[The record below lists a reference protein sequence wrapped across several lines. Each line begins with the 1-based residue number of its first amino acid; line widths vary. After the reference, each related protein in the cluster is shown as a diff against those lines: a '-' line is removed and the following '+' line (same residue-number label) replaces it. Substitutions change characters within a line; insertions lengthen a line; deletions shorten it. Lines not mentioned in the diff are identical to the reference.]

1 VADRGDA
8 KPNQVLGREVEQDL
22 GIDVVRAERFFVV
35 RGETTTGDKLFGPEV
50 RWVESYLNRPGGTAQ
65 TLQMCS

>member
-22 GIDVVRAERFFVV
+22 GIDVVRAERFFVLPQPQI
-35 RGETTTGDKLFGPEV
+35 T
-50 RWVESYLNRPGGTAQ
+50 
-65 TLQMCS
+65 